1 MERRRCDSDAMP
13 IPQPVADINRRFTNR
28 VTGLVADKLP
38 GFAIVA
44 HTGRKSGRVYRTPV
58 NVFRRGD
65 GYRFALTYG
74 ADAQWVRNVLAAG
87 GCEIETRGVVVR
99 LDRPML
105 VEDYGRRWAP
115 FPVRQ
120 ILGLIDAN
128 QYLQCAI
135 ADPDQAVGAGS
146 SEVDE

>member
-1 MERRRCDSDAMP
+1 MPLPDS
-13 IPQPVADINRRFTNR
+13 VAVFNRRFTNR
-28 VTGLVADKLP
+28 LTGAFADRLP
-38 GFAIVA
+38 GFGIVV
-44 HTGRKSGRVYRTPV
+44 HTGRRSGAVHRTPV

-87 GCEIETRGVVVR
+87 GCVIETRKTRIR

-105 VEDYGRRWAP
+105 VEDPSRRWAP
-115 FPVRQ
+115 LPVRQ
-120 ILGLIDAN
+120 ILGLIGAN

-135 ADPDQAVGAGS
+135 ARLDPVVAD
-146 SEVDE
+146 SEVDEGR

>member
-1 MERRRCDSDAMP
+1 MP
-13 IPQPVADINRRFTNR
+13 LPESVAVFNRRFTNR
-28 VTGLVADKLP
+28 LTGSVAGRLP
-38 GFAIVA
+38 GFAILI
-44 HTGRKSGRVYRTPV
+44 HTGRRSGTVYRTPV

-74 ADAQWVRNVLAAG
+74 DDSQWVRNVLAAG
-87 GCEIETRGVVVR
+87 GCEIETRGMHVR

-105 VEDYGRRWAP
+105 VEDNSRRWAP
-115 FPVRQ
+115 LPVRQ
-120 ILGLIDAN
+120 ILKLVGAN

-135 ADPDQAVGAGS
+135 ADPDPVAEPG

>member
-1 MERRRCDSDAMP
+1 MP
-13 IPQPVADINRRFTNR
+13 IPQVVAVLNRRFTNR
-28 VTGLVADKLP
+28 VTGAVADKLP
-38 GFAIVA
+38 GFAIVT
-44 HTGRKSGRVYRTPV
+44 HTGRTSGRTYRTPV

-74 ADAQWVRNVLAAG
+74 AEAQWVRNVLAAG
-87 GCEIETRGVVVR
+87 RCEIETRGRIVR

-105 VEDYGRRWAP
+105 VEDYSRRWAP
-115 FPVRQ
+115 FLVRQ

-135 ADPDQAVGAGS
+135 ADPDRTAPAPD